1 MGRLSFFIIF
11 ISVLVLIDL
20 YVFQAVK
27 TVTTQKWIRI
37 SYWCITA
44 LTLLSFLSFRFINSK
59 ILFITFICLFIA
71 TYFSKIIILL
81 FLFIDDIWRFIKW
94 GIDTTKDL
102 ISKSD
107 NPENKR
113 FTLSRSDFLVKLG
126 LGLSVVP
133 PLAMTWGIISG
144 AHDYRIRRKIVY
156 SSNLPSSFDGLKIL
170 QLSDIHSGSFWNKT
184 AVKGGVE
191 MALSEKPDV
200 FFFTGDLV
208 NNEATEMKNYFD
220 IFKTVDA
227 PLGCYSILGNHD
239 YGDYIT
245 WKSELEKKKNLDML
259 KQIHHDLGWQ
269 LLLNENKKLT
279 VEGESIGILGIE
291 NWGAGNF
298 SKHGDM
304 EKTAENT
311 KNLPFKILLSHDPSH
326 WQTKIITDKKYQDI
340 DLTLSG
346 HTHGMQFGVKIGNF
360 QWSPVQY
367 RYKYWAGLY
376 QEKQQYLYVNRG
388 FGYIGYPGRI
398 GMPPEITIIEL
409 KKS

>member
-1 MGRLSFFIIF
+1 ML
-11 ISVLVLIDL
+11 LIDL
-20 YVFQAVK
+20 YAFQAVK

-37 SYWCITA
+37 SYWCITV
-44 LTLLSFLSFRFINSK
+44 LTLGLLFTFRFTNSK
-59 ILFITFICLFIA
+59 VLFITFICLFIA

-94 GIDTTKDL
+94 GIDMTKDL
-102 ISKSD
+102 FSKSD
-107 NPENKR
+107 NSVNER
-113 FTLSRSDFLVKLG
+113 FKLSRSEFLVKLG

-144 AHDYRIRRKIVY
+144 AHDYRIRRKSLY
-156 SSNLPSSFDGLKIL
+156 FSNLPSSFDGLKIL

-191 MALSEKPDV
+191 MALAEKPDV

-220 IFKTVDA
+220 VFRTVDA

-245 WKSELEKKKNLDML
+245 WQSELEKKKNLDIL

-291 NWGAGNF
+291 NWGIGGF

-304 EKTAENT
+304 EKTAQNT
-311 KNLPFKILLSHDPSH
+311 KDLPFKILLSHDPSH

-376 QEKQQYLYVNRG
+376 QEKTTVPICQQRIWLYRLS
-388 FGYIGYPGRI
+388 R
-398 GMPPEITIIEL
+398 
-409 KKS
+409 